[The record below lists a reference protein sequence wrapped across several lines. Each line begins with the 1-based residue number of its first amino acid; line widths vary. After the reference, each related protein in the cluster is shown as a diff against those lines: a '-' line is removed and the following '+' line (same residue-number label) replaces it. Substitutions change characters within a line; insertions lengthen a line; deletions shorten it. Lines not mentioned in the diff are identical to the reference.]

1 MLSSLSELL
10 SVQNYIPHGV
20 CLLWQPG
27 LLWLHVLS
35 DATIAIAYYT
45 IPLALVYFVSRRH
58 DLAFRGIF
66 VLTSAFILACGTTH
80 VMAVLTLWYPAYWT
94 DGIIKLVTA
103 LASIGTAIV
112 IWQAM
117 PLALAIPST
126 EQLAKANKLLGH
138 EIGERQRAETALRD
152 ANAELERRV
161 TARTAISRGKSRS
174 GGSPKKRCAPARS
187 DGAACSKP
195 LRSALP

>member
-1 MLSSLSELL
+1 
-10 SVQNYIPHGV
+10 
-20 CLLWQPG
+20 
-27 LLWLHVLS
+27 
-35 DATIAIAYYT
+35 
-45 IPLALVYFVSRRH
+45 
-58 DLAFRGIF
+58 
-66 VLTSAFILACGTTH
+66 
-80 VMAVLTLWYPAYWT
+80 MAVLTLWSPAYWT

-112 IWQAM
+112 IWQTM

-161 TARTAISRGKSRS
+161 TARTAEAIR
-174 GGSPKKRCAPARS
+174 
-187 DGAACSKP
+187 
-195 LRSALP
+195 